1 MMARRNEQSAK
12 DKAKATA
19 KESEEKKAAARLES
33 KNEAEV
39 EAMKEA
45 EKKDREQAALE
56 KKTREMPKEKAKK
69 DEVNATIVVKEVPG
83 ESGAGAPAVDFD
95 PSKSMVPPPQ
105 KKKNLTMLH
114 VARSLRRPAARALSQ
129 GGCTGDGGSSA
140 ANGAKTA
147 VSASPLPFRP
157 RSTFADTHAEPLSY
171 TLPPAFPTPPP
182 RNHNLRSTRHLPR
195 RRRRTRKNASTSATA
210 GSRISG
216 TAKVPPITRAVASSW
231 SGCSAMVSR

>member
-33 KNEAEV
+33 ENEAEV

-69 DEVNATIVVKEVPG
+69 DEVNATIVAKEVPG

-95 PSKSMVPPPQ
+95 PSKSMVQPPPPP
-105 KKKNLTMLH
+105 NLTMLH
-114 VARSLRRPAARALSQ
+114 VARSLAAPPPARSLRAGARA
-129 GGCTGDGGSSA
+129 TA
-140 ANGAKTA
+140 A
-147 VSASPLPFRP
+147 
-157 RSTFADTHAEPLSY
+157 
-171 TLPPAFPTPPP
+171 
-182 RNHNLRSTRHLPR
+182 LPR
-195 RRRRTRKNASTSATA
+195 RTGRKPRLVPLLCRSA
-210 GSRISG
+210 
-216 TAKVPPITRAVASSW
+216 RARPSLTHTH
-231 SGCSAMVSR
+231 